1 MTQSTTLI
9 LNHRQ
14 IEQKIKRMAY
24 QIYENNHQEEE
35 IVLAGIMSSGFILA
49 QKIEKCLLEISPLK
63 VKLCKL
69 KINKKDPLAVP
80 VESSLQT
87 EEFKNKV
94 VVLADDVLNSG
105 STLIYGAKFFL
116 EVPLK
121 KLQTLVLVDR
131 SHKNFP
137 VQANF
142 RGISLSTSLNET
154 VKVSFEEEYKVELF

>member
-1 MTQSTTLI
+1 MKDKTLI

-14 IEQKIKRMAY
+14 IEQKIRRIAF
-24 QIYENNHQEEE
+24 QIYESNSSEKE
-35 IVLAGIMSSGFILA
+35 IILAGIMSAGYELA
-49 QKIEKCLLEISPLK
+49 KKIEKILTEISNLE
-63 VKLCKL
+63 VKLCQL
-69 KINKKDPLAVP
+69 KIDKKNPLNTI
-80 VESSLQT
+80 ESSISQ
-87 EEFKNKV
+87 EDFKNKV

-131 SHKNFP
+131 SHKKYP
-137 VQANF
+137 IKADF

-154 VKVSFEEEYKVELF
+154 VQVSFGEEYKVELY